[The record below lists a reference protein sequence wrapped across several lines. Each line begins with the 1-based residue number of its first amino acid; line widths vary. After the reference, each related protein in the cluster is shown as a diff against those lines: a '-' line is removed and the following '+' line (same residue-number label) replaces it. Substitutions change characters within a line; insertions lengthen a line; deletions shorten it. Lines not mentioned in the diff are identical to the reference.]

1 MPKRLSRITAADRP
15 GPHRRTLYIVLPV
28 PLPISLANSSA
39 NAVLKRLSL
48 LPLLTLFGWL
58 GPVLPAQAQAL
69 TPYVLPLDY
78 DLMTEQGLFL
88 ANEAQQLAEFQ
99 QYGRALALAQLA
111 AQLAP
116 NDGQVLALLGGLY
129 LQNNEVDKALP
140 LLDRARGLLPNNAR
154 VLFALGSA
162 YLQQD
167 NPQLASSYLEQGLQI
182 EADNPSALFDLGNAY
197 FKLDQYPQA
206 IASFERSVAAEPDF
220 WPSVNNIGLVLY
232 EQGDAPKALEY
243 WRASLALAANEPE
256 PKLAIAVALHSR
268 ENCGVP
274 VVRATSAACQ
284 EAVRLGTEALE
295 QDSRYADL
303 EFLRTNLW
311 GDRLIDSTTAF
322 FEVPDIKRLLSEL

>member
-1 MPKRLSRITAADRP
+1 M
-15 GPHRRTLYIVLPV
+15 
-28 PLPISLANSSA
+28 
-39 NAVLKRLSL
+39 LKRLFL
-48 LPLLTLFGWL
+48 LPLLTLCGLL
-58 GPVLPAQAQAL
+58 GTTLPGRTQAL

-140 LLDRARGLLPNNAR
+140 LLDRAQRLLPDNPR

-167 NPQLASSYLEQGLQI
+167 DPQRAASYLEQGLAL
-182 EADNPSALFDLGNAY
+182 EPDNPSALFDLGNAY

-206 IASFERSVAAEPDF
+206 IATFERSVAAEPEF

-232 EQGDAPKALEY
+232 EQGDAQKAVEY
-243 WRASLALAANEPE
+243 WQSSLELAANEPE
-256 PKLAIAVALHSR
+256 PKLAIAVALHAQ

-274 VVRATSAACQ
+274 VIRAANAACQ
-284 EAVRLGTEALE
+284 EALRLGTEALE
-295 QDSRYADL
+295 QDSRYADI

-311 GDRLIDSTTAF
+311 GDKLLDSTTAF
-322 FEVPDIKRLLSEL
+322 FEIPDIKTLLSEL

>member
-1 MPKRLSRITAADRP
+1 M
-15 GPHRRTLYIVLPV
+15 
-28 PLPISLANSSA
+28 
-39 NAVLKRLSL
+39 LKRLSL
-48 LPLLTLFGWL
+48 LPLLTLVTL
-58 GPVLPAQAQAL
+58 LAPALPSRAQAL

-78 DLMTEQGLFL
+78 DLMAEQGLFL

-99 QYGRALALAQLA
+99 QFGRALALAQLA

-140 LLDRARGLLPNNAR
+140 LLDRARALLPTNAR

-167 NPQLASSYLEQGLQI
+167 NPRLASSYLEQGLRL
-182 EADNPSALFDLGNAY
+182 EPNNPSALFDLGNAY
-197 FKLDQYPQA
+197 FKLDQFPQA
-206 IASFERSVAAEPDF
+206 IASYEKSVAAEPDF

-232 EQGDAPKALEY
+232 EQGDTPKAVEY
-243 WRASLALAANEPE
+243 WRNSLALAGNEPE
-256 PKLAIAVALHSR
+256 PKLAIAVALHGQ

-284 EAVRLGTEALE
+284 EALRLGTEALE

-303 EFLRTNLW
+303 DFLRLNLW
-311 GDRLIDSTTAF
+311 GDRLIDSTQLF
-322 FEVPDIKRLLSEL
+322 FAAPDIQTLLSEL

>member
-1 MPKRLSRITAADRP
+1 M
-15 GPHRRTLYIVLPV
+15 
-28 PLPISLANSSA
+28 
-39 NAVLKRLSL
+39 LKRLSL
-48 LPLLTLFGWL
+48 LPLLTLCGLL
-58 GPVLPAQAQAL
+58 GTALPARAQAL

-78 DLMTEQGLFL
+78 DLMTEQGQFL

-140 LLDRARGLLPNNAR
+140 LLDRAQSLLPDNAR

-167 NPQLASSYLEQGLQI
+167 DPQRAASYLEQGLAL
-182 EADNPSALFDLGNAY
+182 EPDNPSALFDLGNAY

-206 IASFERSVAAEPDF
+206 IATFERSVAAEPEF

-232 EQGDAPKALEY
+232 EQGDAQKAVEY
-243 WRASLALAANEPE
+243 WQSSLELAANEPE
-256 PKLAIAVALHSR
+256 PKLAIAVALHAQ
-268 ENCGVP
+268 ENCSVP
-274 VVRATSAACQ
+274 VLRATNAACQ

-303 EFLRTNLW
+303 DFLRTNLW
-311 GDRLIDSTTAF
+311 GDKLIDSTTAF
-322 FEVPDIKRLLSEL
+322 FEIPDIKTLLSEL

>member
-1 MPKRLSRITAADRP
+1 MLSTA
-15 GPHRRTLYIVLPV
+15 LPV
-28 PLPISLANSSA
+28 
-39 NAVLKRLSL
+39 R
-48 LPLLTLFGWL
+48 
-58 GPVLPAQAQAL
+58 AQAL

-78 DLMTEQGLFL
+78 DLMIEQGLFL

-140 LLDRARGLLPNNAR
+140 LLDRAQSLLPENPR

-162 YLQQD
+162 YLQQED
-167 NPQLASSYLEQGLQI
+167 PQRAASYLEQGLAI
-182 EADNPSALFDLGNAY
+182 EPENPSALFDLGNAY

-206 IASFERSVAAEPDF
+206 IASFERSVAAEPEF

-232 EQGDAPKALEY
+232 EQGDAQKAVEY
-243 WRASLALAANEPE
+243 WQSSLDLAANEPE
-256 PKLAIAVALHSR
+256 PKLAIAVALHAQ

-274 VVRATSAACQ
+274 VVRATNAACQ

-311 GDRLIDSTTAF
+311 GDKLIDSTTAF
-322 FEVPDIKRLLSEL
+322 FALPDIKTLLSEL

>member
-1 MPKRLSRITAADRP
+1 M
-15 GPHRRTLYIVLPV
+15 
-28 PLPISLANSSA
+28 
-39 NAVLKRLSL
+39 LKRLSL
-48 LPLLTLFGWL
+48 LPLLTLCGL
-58 GPVLPAQAQAL
+58 LSTALPVRAQAL

-140 LLDRARGLLPNNAR
+140 LLDRAQSLLPENPR

-162 YLQQD
+162 YLQQED
-167 NPQLASSYLEQGLQI
+167 PQRAARYLEQGLAI
-182 EADNPSALFDLGNAY
+182 EPENPSALFDLGNAY

-206 IASFERSVAAEPDF
+206 IASFERSVAAEPEF

-232 EQGDAPKALEY
+232 EQGDAQKAVEY
-243 WRASLALAANEPE
+243 WQSSLDLAANEPE
-256 PKLAIAVALHSR
+256 PKLAIAVALHAQ

-274 VVRATSAACQ
+274 VVRATNAACQ

-311 GDRLIDSTTAF
+311 GDKLIDSTTAF
-322 FEVPDIKRLLSEL
+322 FALPDIKTLLSEL

>member
-1 MPKRLSRITAADRP
+1 MLGNA
-15 GPHRRTLYIVLPV
+15 LPV
-28 PLPISLANSSA
+28 
-39 NAVLKRLSL
+39 R
-48 LPLLTLFGWL
+48 
-58 GPVLPAQAQAL
+58 AQAL

-129 LQNNEVDKALP
+129 LQNSEVDKALP
-140 LLDRARGLLPNNAR
+140 LLDRAQSLLPENPR

-167 NPQLASSYLEQGLQI
+167 DPQRAASYLEQGLAL
-182 EADNPSALFDLGNAY
+182 EPDNPSALFDLGNAY

-206 IASFERSVAAEPDF
+206 IATFERSVAAEPEF
-220 WPSVNNIGLVLY
+220 WPSVNNIGLVFY
-232 EQGDAPKALEY
+232 EQGDAQKAVEY
-243 WRASLALAANEPE
+243 WRSSLELAANEPE
-256 PKLAIAVALHSR
+256 PKLAIAVALHAQ

-311 GDRLIDSTTAF
+311 GDKLIDSTTAF
-322 FEVPDIKRLLSEL
+322 FEIPDIKTLLSEL